1 MNDFTAIGAKKYG
14 NEVYEP
20 TLDMIFIDEEHR
32 DFFLLSLG
40 RLKNVD
46 ERHLAFAYC
55 LGISEKARERADQIY
70 DFEGDRIRSDSSLV
84 RESTGA
90 CGKAIRMAIHL
101 YYDGI
106 SEITIEGNPD
116 ERKRNDRLCTV
127 AELFCCVYAK
137 FFWEAIKL
145 RYPGFC
151 R

>member
-1 MNDFTAIGAKKYG
+1 MSENTAIRALQF
-14 NEVYEP
+14 NEVYDD
-20 TLDMIFIDEEHR
+20 TLDLIFIDEEHR
-32 DFFLLSLG
+32 DFFLLTLG
-40 RLKNVD
+40 RMKNVD

-70 DFEGDRIRSDSSLV
+70 DFEGDRIRSDSSLIW
-84 RESTGA
+84 ESTGA

-137 FFWEAIKL
+137 FFWEAVKL